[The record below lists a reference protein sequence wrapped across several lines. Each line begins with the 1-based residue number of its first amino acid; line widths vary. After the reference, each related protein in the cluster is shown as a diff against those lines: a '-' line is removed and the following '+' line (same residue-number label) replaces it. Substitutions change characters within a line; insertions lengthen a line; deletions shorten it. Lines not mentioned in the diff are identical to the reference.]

1 MVGPK
6 KFTVVK
12 FTGVLQPGKNPY
24 KCVPTSWTKI
34 ENANGAVVPYPAED
48 QLSLWFDRIYYCKL
62 PAAEWNTWPVSIE
75 YEAGESHSWLSNQK
89 PSDHCNNNILLKL
102 IKCFYCR
109 FIRSGDAFY
118 KTAKCYAAGWRRSD
132 DMEASKPWVF
142 GKFRSLSSDH
152 FSL

>member
-75 YEAGESHSWLSNQK
+75 YEADSYEAGMLFIKRQNATQLDEEDLMIWKQASLECLENLGRYHPITLVYSLWSRVA
-89 PSDHCNNNILLKL
+89 NI
-102 IKCFYCR
+102 F
-109 FIRSGDAFY
+109 
-118 KTAKCYAAGWRRSD
+118 TQ
-132 DMEASKPWVF
+132 
-142 GKFRSLSSDH
+142 
-152 FSL
+152 